1 MGAACAKCSA
11 CYEAFWTHIENG
23 DFERWA
29 HFLGILTSVLLV
41 AVPILKC
48 IPWGWTGD
56 PPFVTFIMMI
66 LLGVFTGILEFPFC
80 FTCFQ
85 CCRTLDTYLKRIAQN
100 WARFLFY
107 VAEAAILIV
116 VQMHSRDEKSDPNVT
131 GWSFSVLLC
140 VNAVMYALAVLSPKP
155 KEDVEMAT
163 HKPPEEQDAGAA
175 TTSRANARAEEEA
188 RKAAASGAGM
198 AGGLA
203 GALMRNEAVQNAAAS
218 AAKDPA
224 VQKAAFNA
232 VKDNPS
238 LAVEAMRAARKV

>member
-1 MGAACAKCSA
+1 MSVRLLRCEQTIIGRCIAPGRL
-11 CYEAFWTHIENG
+11 HI
-23 DFERWA
+23 DSRLSF
-29 HFLGILTSVLLV
+29 
-41 AVPILKC
+41 
-48 IPWGWTGD
+48 
-56 PPFVTFIMMI
+56 
-66 LLGVFTGILEFPFC
+66 FPF
-80 FTCFQ
+80 Q
-85 CCRTLDTYLKRIAQN
+85 
-100 WARFLFY
+100 
-107 VAEAAILIV
+107 AAILIV

-238 LAVEAMRAARKV
+238 LAVRSLLHHCRGRIFRGQQHGFANLTVCLLGRWKL